1 MSSGIVQL
9 NEKCKFIINKGKT
22 MKKLLLLSALI
33 SSNVLAANDVILN
46 KVTLF
51 LKGAELQG
59 QSIVSLK
66 KGENAI
72 VLTGI
77 ANGAKANSIS
87 IGFNNNNVKVLSTSL
102 NKNYIDSDEQN
113 NDTKPLLEKLQQL
126 QEKYDITAI
135 QLKAVSEQINLLQGN
150 HLDQLTKV
158 TNDNVSGMK
167 NILDFI
173 KANLVAALS
182 EQYTLEKEVQQL
194 EQQIEQCQEEF
205 EKLAR
210 TTKNLTNAIDVKV
223 YSDQDI
229 TLPITISYVTNEASW
244 NPTYDVRVD
253 DINSP
258 VQLTYKAEIH
268 QNSGLDWKN
277 IDFKLSTSNP
287 SEGITAPNLSP
298 WYIKTSNPDMGDYRL
313 GIGYPLLEDRDDMMS
328 LSHTNTVNNATINTL
343 GISTIFEVILPYT
356 IKSNTN
362 DNILILQN
370 REVVANYHY
379 VATPKINN
387 YVFLQAQ
394 IADWDRLNL
403 LPGKLTVFFNGSYI
417 GESFID
423 TKYIKD
429 TLDIALGRDK
439 NILINRNRNVNETS
453 KPSFFGNNISQK
465 YAYTIDVKNSKS
477 LPIDI
482 IVYDQL
488 PVILNKAIS
497 LDDVK
502 YGNADYDKDT
512 GKLTWKFK
520 LNPNESKNLNL
531 SFKLSYSKDD
541 VDDIIGL

>member
-1 MSSGIVQL
+1 
-9 NEKCKFIINKGKT
+9 

-51 LKGAELQG
+51 LQGAELQG

-87 IGFNNNNVKVLSTSL
+87 IGLNDNNVKVLSTSL
-102 NKNYIDSDEQN
+102 NKNYVDNDEQN
-113 NDTKPLLEKLQQL
+113 HDTRPLLEKLQQL

-173 KANLVAALS
+173 KANLVSALS

-210 TTKNLTNAIDVKV
+210 TKKNLTNAIDVKV

-298 WYIKTSNPDMGDYRL
+298 WYIKTSNPDVGDYRL
-313 GIGYPLLEDRDDMMS
+313 GIGYPMLEDRDDMMS
-328 LSHTNTVNNATINTL
+328 LSHTNTVNNATINNL
-343 GISTIFEVILPYT
+343 GISTIFEVTLPYT

-370 REVVANYHY
+370 KEVVANYHY

-387 YVFLQAQ
+387 YVYLQAQ
-394 IADWDRLNL
+394 ITDWDRLNL
-403 LPGKLTVFFNGSYI
+403 LPGRLTVFFNGSYI

-512 GKLTWKFK
+512 GKLAWKFK